1 MLGKMEGRK
10 REGQQRMRWLGGLTD
25 SLDMN
30 LGKFWEMVRD
40 RESAVHGVAKS
51 CHDLVTEHTQS
62 QCYQGESSAGN
73 VYRTF
78 HKYLIECCFLYLD
91 VRQAFQSLKSTV
103 SC

>member
-10 REGQQRMRWLGGLTD
+10 REGRQRMRWLGGLTD

-30 LGKFWEMVRD
+30 LGNFREMVRD
-40 RESAVHGVAKS
+40 RESAVHGVSKS
-51 CHDLVTEHTQS
+51 CHDLVTEHTLS

-73 VYRTF
+73 VYSTF
-78 HKYLIECCFLYLD
+78 HKYLIECCFLYLN
-91 VRQAFQSLKSTV
+91 VRQTFQSLKSKV